1 METARQ
7 ALCATLGGDRAEWS
21 SLAAAD
27 WRALP
32 AMAQADGVL
41 PLLAWRL
48 EQQGWPETMP
58 ADLKSALRLAYYSAV
73 AQSSLIHAELG
84 RVLAALAPITTVVVL
99 KGAALGPTL
108 YPAAALRPLSDIDL
122 LVPEQDLAAAT
133 AALQAL
139 GYAEM
144 PELTPGINQLVEY
157 HSRLQGGP
165 RGSVTVELHWRLV
178 AGAADWRSP
187 AHDWFWQQIE
197 LWQSESDTPTVWQLT
212 PAAHLLYLA
221 AHLVL
226 QHGAGQARLIW
237 LYDLHLLVTRH
248 GEHISWPA
256 TIAQA
261 QHFHWTD
268 ALHTA
273 LRAAHDYFG
282 TPLPKDLLS
291 ALEASTSDPEPAAF
305 ARRKAGAAPT
315 ATIGEWLKLQ
325 SLEPR
330 ARLQFIGSLLCPSP
344 EYIRWRYQPRASLW
358 PLCYPYH
365 WLRIA
370 LAGLEIAGHLIR
382 QPRKPIGE

>member
-1 METARQ
+1 
-7 ALCATLGGDRAEWS
+7 
-21 SLAAAD
+21 
-27 WRALP
+27 
-32 AMAQADGVL
+32 MAQTDGVL
-41 PLLAWRL
+41 PLLTWHLERL
-48 EQQGWPETMP
+48 GWPEAMP
-58 ADLKSALRLAYYSAV
+58 SDLKSALRLGYYSAV
-73 AQSSLIHAELG
+73 AQSSLMHTELE

-99 KGAALGPTL
+99 KGAALAPTI
-108 YPAAALRPLSDIDL
+108 YPAIALRPLSDIDL

-144 PELTPGINQLVEY
+144 PELAPGINQLVEY

-187 AHDWFWQQIE
+187 SHDWFWQQIE
-197 LWQSESDTPTVWQLT
+197 PWQVDTMPRAWQLT

-237 LYDLHLLVTRH
+237 LYDLHLLVTQH
-248 GEHISWPA
+248 GAHINWPA

-261 QHFHWTD
+261 RHFRWTD

-273 LRAAHDYFG
+273 LRAARDYFD
-282 TPLPKDLLS
+282 TPLPEDLLP
-291 ALEASTSDPEPAAF
+291 ALQVSIDRAPTEF

-330 ARLQFIGSLLCPSP
+330 ARLQFITSLLCPSP
-344 EYIRWRYQPRASLW
+344 EYIRWRYQPRPAIW

-370 LAGLEIAGHLIR
+370 RAGLEIAGHLLR

>member
-1 METARQ
+1 MDAARQ
-7 ALCATLGGDRAEWS
+7 ALCATLVGDRADWS
-21 SLAAAD
+21 SLTAAD

-32 AMAQADGVL
+32 AMAEADGVL
-41 PLLAWRL
+41 PLLVWRL
-48 EQQGWPETMP
+48 EQLGWPEAMP
-58 ADLKSALRLAYYSAV
+58 SDLKAALRLGYYSAV

-84 RVLAALAPITTVVVL
+84 RVLAALAPLTTVVVL
-99 KGAALGPTL
+99 KGAALGPTI

-144 PELTPGINQLVEY
+144 PELAPGINQMIEY

-187 AHDWFWQQIE
+187 THDWFWQQIE
-197 LWQSESDTPTVWQLT
+197 PWQGESQTVRQLT
-212 PAAHLLYLA
+212 PDAHLLYLA

-237 LYDLHLLVTRH
+237 LYDLHLLVTQH
-248 GEHISWPA
+248 GARISWPE

-261 QHFHWTD
+261 RHFRWTD

-273 LRAAHDYFG
+273 LQAARDYFG
-282 TPLPKDLLS
+282 TPLPEDLLP
-291 ALEASTSDPEPAAF
+291 AIQERTSDRAPAEF
-305 ARRKAGAAPT
+305 ARRKASAAPT

-330 ARLQFIGSLLCPSP
+330 ARIQFIASLLCPSP
-344 EYIRWRYQPRASLW
+344 KYIRWRYRPRPALW

-382 QPRKPIGE
+382 QPRKPVQE